1 MYIIIQEIELMSK
14 KIPIFIIN
22 LKQDIHKKKHMEK
35 LCAQHKLNC
44 QFIEAVYGKDLD
56 EETLAKVYNKKES
69 IDLIG
74 RELTKGELGCAL
86 SHISIYKHMIDKNIN
101 QAIIFED
108 DINIKEDLSSI
119 IQNINTLP
127 DNWELVL
134 LGYFKGSVEKE
145 KLVKSYLRFRK
156 KITDKHKLVRLTQT
170 ASGAHG
176 YLINL
181 NGAKK
186 LIKALRTIGLPID
199 HYTGDDQYTNLYAVF
214 PRIIRVDDFFAKKQS
229 SLELERNKIVSKF
242 NPDPQRFTYKLKKE
256 IRRPLQ
262 KLRKLFKPVRKY
274 T

>member
-1 MYIIIQEIELMSK
+1 MSEE
-14 KIPIFIIN
+14 IPIFIIN
-22 LKQDIHKKKHMEK
+22 LKQDSHKRKHMEK
-35 LCAQHKLNC
+35 LCKQHNLNY
-44 QFIEAVYGKDLD
+44 QFIDAVYGKDLD

-74 RELTKGELGCAL
+74 RELSKGELGCAL
-86 SHISIYKHMIDKNIN
+86 SHISIYRHMVDKNIK

-108 DINIKEDLSSI
+108 DIHIEDDFSSI

-145 KLVKSYLRFRK
+145 KLVKSYLRYRK
-156 KITDKHKLVRLTQT
+156 KITDKLELVRLRQK
-170 ASGAHG
+170 ASGSHG

-181 NGAKK
+181 KGSKK
-186 LIKALRTIGLPID
+186 LIEALKTIHLPID
-199 HYTGDDQYTNLYAVF
+199 HYTGDDKYTNLYAVF

-229 SLELERNKIVSKF
+229 SLDLERNQIIAKF
-242 NPDPQRFTYKLKKE
+242 NPSPQRLIYKLNKE
-256 IRRPLQ
+256 ILRPLQ
-262 KLRKLFKPVRKY
+262 QLRKLFKPVRKY